1 MSRKVFWALYWDF
14 VAILPLEILH
24 MLILKK
30 KKQQLYNN
38 NNNGCCLGQGDG
50 GGGGG
55 WRLGRKLSYPE
66 NLFVMLTE
74 EVRWQKYHLRFVFN
88 SYDMT

>member
-30 KKQQLYNN
+30 KKKQLYNN
-38 NNNGCCLGQGDG
+38 NNNNGCLGRGDG
-50 GGGGG
+50 GWGGVAA
-55 WRLGRKLSYPE
+55 W
-66 NLFVMLTE
+66 
-74 EVRWQKYHLRFVFN
+74 
-88 SYDMT
+88 

>member
-1 MSRKVFWALYWDF
+1 MSRKVFSALYWDF

-30 KKQQLYNN
+30 KKTTLQQQQQRL
-38 NNNGCCLGQGDG
+38 LPRAG
-50 GGGGG
+50 GWGGGG

-66 NLFVMLTE
+66 NFFVMLTE

>member
-30 KKQQLYNN
+30 KKQQLYSN
-38 NNNGCCLGQGDG
+38 NNNGCLGQGE
-50 GGGGG
+50 GGGG
-55 WRLGRKLSYPE
+55 WRLGRKLSYTE
-66 NLFVMLTE
+66 NFFVMLTE

>member
-30 KKQQLYNN
+30 KTTTLQQQQQRL
-38 NNNGCCLGQGDG
+38 LPRAG
-50 GGGGG
+50 GWGGGG

-66 NLFVMLTE
+66 NFFVMLTE

>member
-24 MLILKK
+24 MLILKNTN
-30 KKQQLYNN
+30 QLYNN
-38 NNNGCCLGQGDG
+38 NLNNSCLGRG

-55 WRLGRKLSYPE
+55 GSLVGDFATWKISL
-66 NLFVMLTE
+66 
-74 EVRWQKYHLRFVFN
+74 
-88 SYDMT
+88 

>member
-30 KKQQLYNN
+30 KKQLYNN
-38 NNNGCCLGQGDG
+38 NNNGCLGQGDG
-50 GGGGG
+50 GEAGGGMAA
-55 WRLGRKLSYPE
+55 W
-66 NLFVMLTE
+66 
-74 EVRWQKYHLRFVFN
+74 
-88 SYDMT
+88 

>member
-30 KKQQLYNN
+30 KKQQLYSN
-38 NNNGCCLGQGDG
+38 NNNGCLGQGEG
-50 GGGGG
+50 GGGGDG
-55 WRLGRKLSYPE
+55 LVGS
-66 NLFVMLTE
+66 
-74 EVRWQKYHLRFVFN
+74 
-88 SYDMT
+88 

>member
-30 KKQQLYNN
+30 TKQLYNN
-38 NNNGCCLGQGDG
+38 NNNSCLGRG

-55 WRLGRKLSYPE
+55 GLVGGFATRKISL
-66 NLFVMLTE
+66 
-74 EVRWQKYHLRFVFN
+74 
-88 SYDMT
+88 

>member
-38 NNNGCCLGQGDG
+38 NNNGCLGQGDG

-55 WRLGRKLSYPE
+55 GWDGGLVGS
-66 NLFVMLTE
+66 
-74 EVRWQKYHLRFVFN
+74 
-88 SYDMT
+88 

>member
-30 KKQQLYNN
+30 KQQPLYNN
-38 NNNGCCLGQGDG
+38 NNDGCLGQGEG
-50 GGGGG
+50 GGGGVTA
-55 WRLGRKLSYPE
+55 W
-66 NLFVMLTE
+66 
-74 EVRWQKYHLRFVFN
+74 
-88 SYDMT
+88 

>member
-30 KKQQLYNN
+30 KNKQLYNN
-38 NNNGCCLGQGDG
+38 NNNGCG

-55 WRLGRKLSYPE
+55 GGLVES
-66 NLFVMLTE
+66 
-74 EVRWQKYHLRFVFN
+74 
-88 SYDMT
+88 

>member
-30 KKQQLYNN
+30 KTTTLQQQQQRLPRA
-38 NNNGCCLGQGDG
+38 GG

-55 WRLGRKLSYPE
+55 WRLGRKLSYTE
-66 NLFVMLTE
+66 NFFVMLTE

>member
-24 MLILKK
+24 TLILKK
-30 KKQQLYNN
+30 KKTTLQQQQQRL
-38 NNNGCCLGQGDG
+38 LPRAG
-50 GGGGG
+50 GWGGGG

-66 NLFVMLTE
+66 NFFVMLTE

>member
-30 KKQQLYNN
+30 TKQLYNN
-38 NNNGCCLGQGDG
+38 NNNGCLGQVGAG
-50 GGGGG
+50 GGSGGLVG
-55 WRLGRKLSYPE
+55 GFATWKISL
-66 NLFVMLTE
+66 
-74 EVRWQKYHLRFVFN
+74 
-88 SYDMT
+88 

>member
-14 VAILPLEILH
+14 VAILSLEILH

-30 KKQQLYNN
+30 KKQLYNN
-38 NNNGCCLGQGDG
+38 NNNGCLGQGDG
-50 GGGGG
+50 GGRGVG

-66 NLFVMLTE
+66 NFFVMLTE